1 MNCITFTDE
10 PNAVTIRVS
19 GRAFE
24 NLKKIASAMNGLDWT
39 DNDNT
44 PSSILDNFIVGTDIL
59 DELSRPTAT
68 FGKSTVGGIGEV
80 ARAIW
85 ETIDTGFEDGDAEDV
100 KRRKDLENAILAAV
114 A

>member
-10 PNAVTIRVS
+10 PNAVTIRIT
-19 GRAFE
+19 GKAFE
-24 NLKKIASAMNGLDWT
+24 NLRKIADAMNGLDWT

-80 ARAIW
+80 SCAIW

-100 KRRKDLENAILAAV
+100 KRRKDLEDAILAAV